1 MTETQTMGF
10 KNVYVLEMVDQTV
23 DFHRIVGV
31 YEAMGLAEAARS
43 VLEDRMTDDDLDIG
57 LFYRITSFEIGKNY
71 Q

>member
-1 MTETQTMGF
+1 MTDGF

-31 YEAMGLAEAARS
+31 YEAMGLAEMARG

-57 LFYRITSFEIGKNY
+57 LVYRITSFEIGKNY